1 MVRVTV
7 SVQVAEKKSVC
18 TFFGSFCRIRFDWS
32 PKEPSASISS
42 ACGVLGMGLGLVG
55 VALALVSGER
65 SWDWC

>member
-1 MVRVTV
+1 MGVTV

-42 ACGVLGMGLGLVG
+42 ACGVWGLGLGLVG
-55 VALALVSGER
+55 IGVGVGVGER
-65 SWDWC
+65 